1 MRGDTEYVRDI
12 GDIGIWLQGGL
23 RDIRDVGDIEGHRG
37 HRGRQGH

>member
-1 MRGDTEYVRDI
+1 MRGDTEYVR
-12 GDIGIWLQGGL
+12 DIGIWLQGGL